1 VLVNIE
7 IMREF
12 VKIRKIIST
21 HKEMADRLKKLEVKV
36 DIHDQ
41 NIAEIF
47 EVIRQLLTP
56 PAKPSRRIGF

>member
-1 VLVNIE
+1 MLVNIE

-21 HKEMADRLKKLEVKV
+21 HKEMADRLKELEVKV